1 MEKLLNQSI
10 LDECNKLI
18 DRHYD
23 YLFELEENTE
33 RKTRRFGFP
42 KLKRILLP
50 GYWDVHYGFNPFE
63 VRSKK
68 HLNTYAHTLS
78 AKLKTLTYRPF
89 TSIVHPIPKD
99 SGGTRDLNIFQIPD
113 ATISRLVYKSLLS
126 KNVNLFSAYTYAYR
140 EDRDAHDAILRIASD
155 WQRRDRVYVAEFDF
169 SKFFDRITHKYLWDV
184 LHTHGFLYT
193 DLEEYVLDA
202 FLTSKSAPATNYTPS
217 SGEQRDLGIPQGT
230 SVSLFL
236 ANLACW
242 ELDQQ
247 MERIGVHFARY
258 ADDTLVWSNSYD
270 QVVRAYDAISYFS
283 KLMGVPINFDKSE
296 GIALISERADE
307 EFKAKSKVTFLGY
320 DVSLKRISI
329 STKSIP
335 RIKQRISY
343 IIYENLLQP
352 LRQGTYNRARLALLD
367 WDYVTALGQIRRY
380 LYGGLNDTKLRRF
393 RLGII
398 TNLRFRGLMSYYPL
412 VNDEKQLKDLDGWLI
427 YSIKQ
432 ALRLRQKLWRSKTGL
447 DLPGPS
453 SDWIEKVAEIK
464 KWKHPTTNEFYDLRV
479 PSFLQINRTMKIGL
493 KRSGISSVTNP
504 KSRYY
509 PGSAIRKPFP

>member
-1 MEKLLNQSI
+1 MEKLLKQSI

-33 RKTRRFGFP
+33 RKKRRLGHAVAKNVMYP
-42 KLKRILLP
+42 R
-50 GYWDVHYGFNPFE
+50 YWDVHDGFNPFK
-63 VRSKK
+63 VRSARCFS
-68 HLNTYAHTLS
+68 TYAYTLS
-78 AKLKTLTYRPF
+78 KKLRTLTYTPH
-89 TSIVHPIPKD
+89 TSIIHSIPKD
-99 SGGTRDLNIFQIPD
+99 SGDNRDLNIFQIPD

-140 EDRDAHDAILRIASD
+140 DDRDAHDAILKIGSD

-169 SKFFDRITHKYLWDV
+169 SKFFDRITHEYLWDV
-184 LHTHGFLYT
+184 LRTHGFLYT
-193 DLEEYVLDA
+193 EMEEYVLNA
-202 FLTSKSAPATNYTPS
+202 FLTSKYAPTTIYTPN
-217 SGEQRDLGIPQGT
+217 SGEQRKIGIPQGT

-242 ELDQQ
+242 ELDQE

-270 QVVRAYDAISYFS
+270 QVIRAYDAISHFS

-296 GIALISERADE
+296 GITLISERADE

-320 DVSLKRISI
+320 DVSLKQVSI
-329 STKSIP
+329 SAKSVP

-343 IIYENLLQP
+343 LIYENLLQP
-352 LRQGTYNRARLALLD
+352 LRQGVYNPARLGLID

-412 VNDEKQLKDLDGWLI
+412 VNDEQQLKDLDGWLI
-427 YSIKQ
+427 HTLKQ
-432 ALRLRQKLWRSKTGL
+432 ALRLRQKLWRSKAGI

-453 SDWIEKVAEIK
+453 SNWVEELAHIK
-464 KWKHPTTNEFYDLRV
+464 KWMDPASKEVFDFRV

-493 KRSGISSVTNP
+493 KRSGVSSVTNP

-509 PGSAIRKPFP
+509 PGRATRKPFP